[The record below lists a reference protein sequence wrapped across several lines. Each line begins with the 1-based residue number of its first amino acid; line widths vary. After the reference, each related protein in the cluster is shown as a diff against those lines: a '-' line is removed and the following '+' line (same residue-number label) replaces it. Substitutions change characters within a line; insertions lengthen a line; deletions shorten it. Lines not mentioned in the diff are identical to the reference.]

1 MQNVCGNFNVNGH
14 QWKVGSF
21 KNRSHHFAH
30 LNLPGGGWVTLLLE
44 KKKVPSGMFPRP
56 DLNENFFFS
65 IIKRQFSLLNFIQ
78 VTTSLFFDLSY
89 DQACICKRIKSLQ
102 DITRSIG
109 SLPDSLMTQTLTLTP
124 SFLDCAI
131 INLIPHTCTDG
142 EGSRVYSHF
151 YPFFPMKPLS
161 LSFSARCEQRA
172 FKE

>member
-1 MQNVCGNFNVNGH
+1 MQNVCGNFNVNGD

-21 KNRSHHFAH
+21 KNRKPSLCSLNFAGGV
-30 LNLPGGGWVTLLLE
+30 GGGHSAFR

-102 DITRSIG
+102 DITRSRE

-151 YPFFPMKPLS
+151 YPFLPMKPLS
-161 LSFSARCEQRA
+161 IL
-172 FKE
+172 